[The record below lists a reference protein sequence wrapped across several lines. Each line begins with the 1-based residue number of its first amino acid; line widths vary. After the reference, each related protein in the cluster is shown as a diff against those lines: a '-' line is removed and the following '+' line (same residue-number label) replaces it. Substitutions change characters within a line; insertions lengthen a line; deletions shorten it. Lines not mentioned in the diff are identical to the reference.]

1 MQALA
6 VGHPKMAKL
15 EEIVLEHFQ
24 KFQNSKIKLFISCVP
39 LGRKFLKFDCG
50 EFHKNVQYTCMF
62 LNIFIGYVV
71 INCRM
76 VSKLGEMSESLI
88 RREEN

>member
-24 KFQNSKIKLFISCVP
+24 KFQNSKIRSLISCVA
-39 LGRKFLKFDCG
+39 LGGKFLEFECG
-50 EFHKNVQYTCMF
+50 EFQTDFTICVFVYF
-62 LNIFIGYVV
+62 
-71 INCRM
+71 
-76 VSKLGEMSESLI
+76 
-88 RREEN
+88 